1 MEGDKIKTNILIAGK
16 SGVGKSSLLNYIFG
30 EEVAETG
37 AGKPVTAEG
46 LHEYSFELKDND
58 RISFSICDSWGLEPD
73 KADEWHKQIIE
84 KVAEYDKHSIN
95 EWFSTIIYCLSA
107 DSDRVEDFE
116 ISIINNLIAEKNNV
130 NVVITHCKSEND
142 DRAERM
148 KRRIVED
155 GGVSADSV
163 IFVNNYEKKLISGE
177 VKKFGRKEVV
187 NCIIRNLWNNYKVKV
202 PYKIKEHVNEMFRSE
217 HDKLHDM
224 VASTSFVL
232 RKHHKLDE
240 FEEKINNEF
249 SVFVIK
255 SVMKL
260 NSEFNDAYNY

>member
-116 ISIINNLIAEKNNV
+116 ISIINDLIAEKNNV

-148 KRRIVED
+148 KKRIVED

-177 VKKFGRKEVV
+177 VKKFGREEVV
-187 NCIIRNLWNNYKVKV
+187 NCIIRNLWNNYK
-202 PYKIKEHVNEMFRSE
+202 IKARQRNVSQR
-217 HDKLHDM
+217 
-224 VASTSFVL
+224 A
-232 RKHHKLDE
+232 
-240 FEEKINNEF
+240 
-249 SVFVIK
+249 
-255 SVMKL
+255 
-260 NSEFNDAYNY
+260 

>member
-30 EEVAETG
+30 EEVSPTG

-73 KADEWHKQIIE
+73 KADEWHKQIID

-116 ISIINNLIAEKNNV
+116 ISIINDLIAEKNNV

-148 KRRIVED
+148 KKRIVDD
-155 GGVSADSV
+155 GGFQAA
-163 IFVNNYEKKLISGE
+163 KAH
-177 VKKFGRKEVV
+177 VV
-187 NCIIRNLWNNYKVKV
+187 LAVHMGHGQLVRLGVAV
-202 PYKIKEHVNEMFRSE
+202 PRRRGHAGAAGVGQTQRAGDLVVGLACGIVHG
-217 HDKLHDM
+217 
-224 VASTSFVL
+224 A
-232 RKHHKLDE
+232 
-240 FEEKINNEF
+240 
-249 SVFVIK
+249 
-255 SVMKL
+255 
-260 NSEFNDAYNY
+260 A

>member
-1 MEGDKIKTNILIAGK
+1 MEGNKIKTNILIAGK

-73 KADEWHKQIIE
+73 KADKWHKQIID
-84 KVAEYDKHSIN
+84 KVAEYDKHSIK

-116 ISIINNLIAEKNNV
+116 ISIINDLIAEKNNV

-177 VKKFGRKEVV
+177 VKKVWTRRG
-187 NCIIRNLWNNYKVKV
+187 
-202 PYKIKEHVNEMFRSE
+202 S
-217 HDKLHDM
+217 KLHYPQLCG
-224 VASTSFVL
+224 T
-232 RKHHKLDE
+232 
-240 FEEKINNEF
+240 I
-249 SVFVIK
+249 
-255 SVMKL
+255 
-260 NSEFNDAYNY
+260 